1 VVDRT
6 SARLLARQAQLVRA
20 VHQAEIAN
28 LARAGARARLA
39 ALDLRPRDRAATRS
53 ARSAVGRAL
62 REARLRAGLPRP
74 ALDELAAR
82 RTATAAP
89 KRRGRAGLLSLFVAA
104 LAVLALALWPFQA
117 PETARSENVDGGGAA
132 PGGDASAQ
140 AQVSD
145 HSRGRTSDR
154 FSAVAAPS
162 PATAEPTVAASA
174 PPSGIVATVEQSGP
188 GGGSGGTGRVGTG
201 TGTGSGPGSGS
212 GTVSAPPPT
221 PAPTAV
227 QTVQE
232 GPGFTRIRGRVLDS
246 NTGLGVA
253 GVCIVPGSLDCDVGK
268 PRSDANGYWVID
280 VTNGTYWDIKFL
292 IDGYRV
298 SRVRVYAGGNDTNVG
313 NVRIQRIQPVASA
326 SPPKP

>member
-1 VVDRT
+1 MVDRT

-28 LARAGARARLA
+28 LARAGARARLP
-39 ALDLRPRDRAATRS
+39 ALDLRPRERAATRS

-74 ALDELAAR
+74 ALDQVSAGRA
-82 RTATAAP
+82 ATAAP
-89 KRRGRAGLLSLFVAA
+89 RRRGRAGLLSLVVAA
-104 LAVLALALWPFQA
+104 LAVLALALWLFQT

-132 PGGDASAQ
+132 LGGATEQ

-145 HSRGRTSDR
+145 RSRGRTSDR
-154 FSAVAAPS
+154 FSTVAAPS
-162 PATAEPTVAASA
+162 PATAEPTIAASA
-174 PPSGIVATVEQSGP
+174 PPSAIVATVGQSGP
-188 GGGSGGTGRVGTG
+188 GSGSGGTGRVGTG
-201 TGTGSGPGSGS
+201 TGIGSGPGSGS
-212 GTVSAPPPT
+212 GTASAPPPT
-221 PAPTAV
+221 PEPTAV
-227 QTVQE
+227 QAVQQ
-232 GPGFTRIRGRVLDS
+232 GPGFTRIRGRVVDS

-253 GVCIVPGSLDCDVGK
+253 AVCIVPGSLDCDVGK